1 MESSSVY
8 AEEIL
13 NNSVQEG
20 RTLISREEGLVP
32 NNVCIIATLECIA

>member
-1 MESSSVY
+1 MDSSSVY
-8 AEEIL
+8 AKEIL